1 MKKNLFSL
9 LLPLL
14 IAACIIAILTVLAWD
29 ALRTKQIE
37 PVVVMVANAI
47 LLLTSCLNIFFQ
59 QVNLTKSNP
68 QAVMRGI
75 IGATMFKLF
84 FLASVVIVY
93 LVAAGEKRSVYAIL
107 VSMGCYIV
115 YSWIETRIS
124 LQMKSNK

>member
-14 IAACIIAILTVLAWD
+14 IAACIIAILTILAWD

>member
-1 MKKNLFSL
+1 
-9 LLPLL
+9 
-14 IAACIIAILTVLAWD
+14 
-29 ALRTKQIE
+29 
-37 PVVVMVANAI
+37 
-47 LLLTSCLNIFFQ
+47 LNIFFQ

>member
-29 ALRTKQIE
+29 ALRTKHIE
-37 PVVVMVANAI
+37 PFFVMVANAI
-47 LLLTSCLNIFFQ
+47 LLLKSCLNIFFQ

>member
-1 MKKNLFSL
+1 LFSL